1 MNDPLLV
8 RRFEGF
14 GDLLR
19 DRQRLVDRNRPARNA
34 LRHVLTLD
42 EFHHQRTD
50 TVGFFETV
58 DLRDVGMIQRCEGL
72 GFAREPCEPLGVA
85 RERVRQDFDRDV
97 AIQLRIAGAIHLAH
111 TPGPKGGKDF
121 VRAKACAGVEGQT
134 AAVSYIG
141 QRRALPRCTR

>member
-1 MNDPLLV
+1 MDDALLV
-8 RRFEGF
+8 RRFERL

-19 DRQRLVDRNRPARNA
+19 DRQRLVDRDRPARNA
-34 LRHVLTLD
+34 LRQVLALD

-72 GFAREPCEPLGVA
+72 RFAREPCEPVGVA

-97 AIQLRIAGAIHLAH
+97 AIQLRIAGAIDLAH

-134 AAVSYIG
+134 AAIEYTG
-141 QRRALPRCTR
+141 RAARRLHYF